1 MLNLMFENNFQQ
13 YFRSIMITK
22 YGYIN
27 VAIISIISLAL
38 FIVSYFIGN
47 SYLRIAIAS
56 ITLLFLVFTLYF
68 FRDPERNSP
77 NLENVIVSPAD
88 GKVLLIK
95 KVESNKYVSGEAWQ
109 VSVFMSPL
117 NVHVNRI
124 PIDGTVEMVNYVE
137 GEYLVAFHDKADER
151 NERSEI
157 GILSKFGK
165 VFYTQVAGFV
175 ARRIVYDITE
185 GDTVKMG
192 NKFGMIKF
200 GSRCDV
206 IVSTDW
212 ELKVKENDIT
222 KAGETV
228 LFEYNK

>member
-1 MLNLMFENNFQQ
+1 MF
-13 YFRSIMITK
+13 TK
-22 YGYIN
+22 YGIKN
-27 VAIISIISLAL
+27 VITISVISLVL
-38 FIVSYFIGN
+38 FTVSYFLENNYPYVG
-47 SYLRIAIAS
+47 IAIAGL
-56 ITLLFLVFTLYF
+56 TLLFLIFTLYF
-68 FRDPERNSP
+68 FRDPKRTSP
-77 NLENVIVSPAD
+77 ELENVIVSPAD

-95 KVESNKYVSGEAWQ
+95 KVESNRYVNGEAWQ

-124 PIDGTVEMVNYVE
+124 PIDGKVELVNYVN

-151 NERSEI
+151 NERSEF

-175 ARRIVYDITE
+175 ARRIVYDLNE
-185 GDTVKMG
+185 GDNVKMG
-192 NKFGMIKF
+192 NRFGMIKF

-212 ELKVKENDIT
+212 DLKVKENDIT
-222 KAGETV
+222 HAGETI